1 MAAQLTIAPHPIDAG
16 PAAAPRDPVTD
27 APAPSISAEVFG
39 ALINLSGK
47 RRFTSQRVVLFA
59 VLASL
64 GHEGAHATARATLEQ
79 LREAHTSLIEGK
91 GSLPGV
97 FGAPLHEAYFGTLQG
112 DAAVR
117 SFIRLAERTLD
128 AIAGDGIGAPALLD
142 ELVTSVTPL
151 LSILYGL
158 TLVYEEQAT
167 RHAQARRRQLQQVL
181 EQMDVV
187 SRHARQLAFN
197 TQVLAARAGENGRD
211 FAAVAASMTAV
222 TGALDSLMQDAMGR
236 ASAR

>member
-1 MAAQLTIAPHPIDAG
+1 MAAQLTIDHHRIEAD
-16 PAAAPRDPVTD
+16 PAEQPQQATLHAL
-27 APAPSISAEVFG
+27 APAIPQEVFG

-47 RRFTSQRVVLFA
+47 RRLTSQRVVLYA

-64 GHEGAHATARATLEQ
+64 GHEGAQATARATLEQ
-79 LREAHTSLIEGK
+79 LREAHTTLVEGK
-91 GSLPGV
+91 GGLPGV
-97 FGAPLHEAYFGTLQG
+97 FAGPLHEAYFGTLQG

-117 SFIRLAERTLD
+117 GFIRLAERTLD
-128 AIAGDGIGAPALLD
+128 VIAGDGIGAPALLD
-142 ELVTSVTPL
+142 ELVSSATPL
-151 LSILYGL
+151 LSILNGL

-181 EQMDVV
+181 EQMDGV
-187 SRHARQLAFN
+187 SRQVRQLAFN
-197 TQVLAARAGENGRD
+197 SQVLAARAGENGRD

-236 ASAR
+236 VSAR